1 MEESFGVSPEVAT
14 IGLAVY
20 IFGLGTGPLLL
31 APLSEYFGRSPVYL
45 ISWGI
50 FVVFQIPLAVATN
63 IGTVL
68 SCRFLQGFFGS
79 APLTNIGGT
88 ISDLFERD
96 QSGYAMAIYGFSS
109 TGGPPFALIVSSY
122 IPQTL
127 GWRWLFWL
135 YLIIF
140 GVYEII
146 MLLTIKET
154 RHNIILAKRAK
165 RMRKETGNQRIFDP
179 AGKERSLHHLFI
191 VSLTRPLVFLFTE
204 PITSLSALYN
214 GFVMRVRHLLAISL
228 ILLAI
233 WFGLLV
239 QRSSACRFWKRWT

>member
-1 MEESFGVSPEVAT
+1 M
-14 IGLAVY
+14 I
-20 IFGLGTGPLLL
+20 
-31 APLSEYFGRSPVYL
+31 
-45 ISWGI
+45 
-50 FVVFQIPLAVATN
+50 FQIPLAVAPN

-96 QSGYAMAIYGFSS
+96 ESGYAMAIYGFSS
-109 TGGPPFALIVSSY
+109 TGGPPLALIISSY

-140 GVYEII
+140 GVYECI

-154 RHNIILAKRAK
+154 RHNIILEQRAIK
-165 RMRKETGNQRIFDP
+165 MRKETGNRRIYDP
-179 AGKERSLHHLFI
+179 AGKERSLHHLFV
-191 VSLTRPLVFLFTE
+191 VSLTRPLHFLFTE
-204 PITSLSALYN
+204 PITLLSALYN
-214 GFVMRVRHLLAISL
+214 GFVSHTQCVSFERLNAIALWSCLPIQRSASCRFRRRWTQLQWRSHFFVLPRHLSWLAHRATPASNTGE
-228 ILLAI
+228 ILSQAS
-233 WFGLLV
+233 V
-239 QRSSACRFWKRWT
+239 SK